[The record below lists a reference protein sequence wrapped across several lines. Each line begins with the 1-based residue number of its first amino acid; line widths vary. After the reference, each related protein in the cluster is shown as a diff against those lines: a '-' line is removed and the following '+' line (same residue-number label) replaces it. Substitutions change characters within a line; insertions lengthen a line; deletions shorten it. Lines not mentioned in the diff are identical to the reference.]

1 MSSEIDLARG
11 WLVKAA
17 SDISAARLVLEGD
30 GPYDTACFHAQQ
42 AIEKALKGFLA
53 LQRQPIPRTH
63 DLDELQVACL
73 ALGPLPWLMM
83 SELFPTNLRG
93 RAVSLTTAFLW
104 LTIFSGAQL
113 FPIITGYSERLTG
126 SVGGAFL
133 LFSVVCIFSFLFGLF
148 MLPETKGRVLEEIAA
163 SWKKK

>member
-1 MSSEIDLARG
+1 MSNEIDLARG

-17 SDISAARLVLEGD
+17 SDIRAARLVLEGD

-73 ALGPLPWLMM
+73 ALGPLPQLAALDLT
-83 SELFPTNLRG
+83 EVTDYGVLFVQPSVKGSDGTPAAWG
-93 RAVSLTTAFLW
+93 WA
-104 LTIFSGAQL
+104 
-113 FPIITGYSERLTG
+113 GYSWPGYKAAPVHL
-126 SVGGAFL
+126 
-133 LFSVVCIFSFLFGLF
+133 II
-148 MLPETKGRVLEEIAA
+148 LPHP
-163 SWKKK
+163 

>member
-30 GPYDTACFHAQQ
+30 GPYDTACFHALQ

-73 ALGPLPWLMM
+73 ALGPLP
-83 SELFPTNLRG
+83 ELAALDLTEATDYGVLVRYDLDFWPEETAAADALLLAEKVFEIVADALPATHRPDLPTYDR
-93 RAVSLTTAFLW
+93 
-104 LTIFSGAQL
+104 
-113 FPIITGYSERLTG
+113 
-126 SVGGAFL
+126 
-133 LFSVVCIFSFLFGLF
+133 
-148 MLPETKGRVLEEIAA
+148 
-163 SWKKK
+163 